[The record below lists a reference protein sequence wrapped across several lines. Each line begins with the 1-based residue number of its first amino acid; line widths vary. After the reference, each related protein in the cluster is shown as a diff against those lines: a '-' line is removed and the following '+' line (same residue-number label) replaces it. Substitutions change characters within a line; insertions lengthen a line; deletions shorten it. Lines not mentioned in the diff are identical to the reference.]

1 MADKVR
7 RVDYSPDE
15 YISGVGG
22 VLSAAEQGV
31 YWMVCSL
38 IMSEGH
44 PIENDER
51 RVAGLCRMRP
61 AEARRTIDRLIE
73 RGKIDLTE
81 AGELAQKRAQSEVEK
96 SAKRIQIAIE
106 NGSKGGRPKPKDKEK
121 QQIEEPTGLSSAKLT
136 TNYQLPTEEKTSE
149 ETSDVC
155 PKPAKR
161 RHSYPSRFEEFWSGY
176 PTDALMSKKKA
187 ADAFGRLTDED
198 QDIAIRS
205 LPAFNAYCSQH
216 NDYRPVHAVKFITD
230 RRFDG
235 FIKAVNAEAQRE
247 FVAMDSELW
256 RSLLHLRGVV
266 SMPHKDFNG
275 RRGWTFERAEIE
287 RAEKLGHAP
296 NWRGAA

>member
-1 MADKVR
+1 MAALPYMPLYVADYLADAAHLTTLEHGAYLLLIMTYWQRGEPLPDDDLKLSRIARVTPEEWDAMKATIGEFFEDIGGRWSHSRIDRELAAVHEKSENARRAGKTSAERRSIVR
-7 RVDYSPDE
+7 STP
-15 YISGVGG
+15 
-22 VLSAAEQGV
+22 AEQPFN
-31 YWMVCSL
+31 
-38 IMSEGH
+38 H
-44 PIENDER
+44 TDTDTDTDTDR
-51 RVAGLCRMRP
+51 GL
-61 AEARRTIDRLIE
+61 
-73 RGKIDLTE
+73 
-81 AGELAQKRAQSEVEK
+81 
-96 SAKRIQIAIE
+96 
-106 NGSKGGRPKPKDKEK
+106 
-121 QQIEEPTGLSSAKLT
+121 
-136 TNYQLPTEEKTSE
+136 EKTSE

-275 RRGWTFERAEIE
+275 RRGWTFERTEIE
-287 RAEKLGHAP
+287 RAEKLGPAP

>member
-1 MADKVR
+1 MRWCRVPQGRDQGSHPQWLLGLVGYPDVPTARLRNFRGRHALCRRVDCRACRLEEVLMADKVR

-121 QQIEEPTGLSSAKLT
+121 Q
-136 TNYQLPTEEKTSE
+136 
-149 ETSDVC
+149 
-155 PKPAKR
+155 
-161 RHSYPSRFEEFWSGY
+161 
-176 PTDALMSKKKA
+176 
-187 ADAFGRLTDED
+187 
-198 QDIAIRS
+198 
-205 LPAFNAYCSQH
+205 
-216 NDYRPVHAVKFITD
+216 
-230 RRFDG
+230 
-235 FIKAVNAEAQRE
+235 
-247 FVAMDSELW
+247 
-256 RSLLHLRGVV
+256 
-266 SMPHKDFNG
+266 
-275 RRGWTFERAEIE
+275 
-287 RAEKLGHAP
+287 
-296 NWRGAA
+296 